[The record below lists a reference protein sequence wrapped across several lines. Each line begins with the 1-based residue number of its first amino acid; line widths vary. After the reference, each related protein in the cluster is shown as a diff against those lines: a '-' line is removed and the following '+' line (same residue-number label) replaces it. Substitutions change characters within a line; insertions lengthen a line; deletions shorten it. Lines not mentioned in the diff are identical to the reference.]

1 SRWDVDTEPGRS
13 PLRVRLGHSAMSAR
27 CPVCPKADM
36 AGRFIR
42 SPARGLIVRKCR
54 YGLPHGVKPSLRLV
68 DGISPFGHRFLAIRF
83 YQRLAKAAH
92 CQPSIRPFWNIVRAL
107 TRHFAPH
114 RLKAIN
120 CSTARC
126 DARLFQR
133 LQSASSNLLVIL
145 GPSGHPTVTS
155 VEKNNAESGCGRV
168 VPAPRRK
175 LRRVTFGGAQS
186 APCALWVTL
195 GLLTISGARPL

>member
-1 SRWDVDTEPGRS
+1 MPA
-13 PLRVRLGHSAMSAR
+13 LNSAADAR
-27 CPVCPKADM
+27 DRHANCD
-36 AGRFIR
+36 
-42 SPARGLIVRKCR
+42 PARGLIVRKCR

-68 DGISPFGHRFLAIRF
+68 DGISPFGHRFLAVRF

-145 GPSGHPTVTS
+145 GPSGHPIVTS
-155 VEKNNAESGCGRV
+155 VEKNNAESGCGEWSQRPPKIATSHV
-168 VPAPRRK
+168 QRASPP
-175 LRRVTFGGAQS
+175 
-186 APCALWVTL
+186 PCPL
-195 GLLTISGARPL
+195 GVMNGR

>member
-1 SRWDVDTEPGRS
+1 
-13 PLRVRLGHSAMSAR
+13 
-27 CPVCPKADM
+27 
-36 AGRFIR
+36 
-42 SPARGLIVRKCR
+42 GLIVRKCR

-114 RLKAIN
+114 SLKAIN
-120 CSTARC
+120 CSTARR

-133 LQSASSNLLVIL
+133 LQSANRNLLVIL
-145 GPSGHPTVTS
+145 GPSGHRQSP

-175 LRRVTFGGAQS
+175 LRESRSEGPS
-186 APCALWVTL
+186 PPPCPLRATL
-195 GLLTISGARPL
+195 GLLTSL

>member
-1 SRWDVDTEPGRS
+1 
-13 PLRVRLGHSAMSAR
+13 MSAQ

-36 AGRFIR
+36 AARFLSNEAQR
-42 SPARGLIVRKCR
+42 EDFVRKCR

-68 DGISPFGHRFLAIRF
+68 DGISPFGDRFLAIRF

-92 CQPSIRPFWNIVRAL
+92 CQPSIRAFWNIVRAL

-155 VEKNNAESGCGRV
+155 VEKNNAESGCGEWSQRPPKIATSHV
-168 VPAPRRK
+168 QRASPP
-175 LRRVTFGGAQS
+175 
-186 APCALWVTL
+186 PCPL
-195 GLLTISGARPL
+195 GVMNGR

>member
-1 SRWDVDTEPGRS
+1 
-13 PLRVRLGHSAMSAR
+13 MS
-27 CPVCPKADM
+27 
-36 AGRFIR
+36 
-42 SPARGLIVRKCR
+42 

-155 VEKNNAESGCGRV
+155 VEKNIAESGCGRV
-168 VPAPRRK
+168 VPVVGGGEQRCWRAQLIASAMPGK
-175 LRRVTFGGAQS
+175 LWRNLS
-186 APCALWVTL
+186 
-195 GLLTISGARPL
+195 ARPLQAPAYAIGP

>member
-1 SRWDVDTEPGRS
+1 MAYRMASSQACVLLMASRHLDT
-13 PLRVRLGHSAMSAR
+13 
-27 CPVCPKADM
+27 
-36 AGRFIR
+36 
-42 SPARGLIVRKCR
+42 
-54 YGLPHGVKPSLRLV
+54 
-68 DGISPFGHRFLAIRF
+68 RFLAIRF

-114 RLKAIN
+114 SLKAIN

-133 LQSASSNLLVIL
+133 LQSANRNLLVIL

-155 VEKNNAESGCGRV
+155 VAKNNAESGCGRV

-175 LRRVTFGGAQS
+175 LRESRSEGPS
-186 APCALWVTL
+186 PSPCPLRATL
-195 GLLTISGARPL
+195 GLLTSL

>member
-1 SRWDVDTEPGRS
+1 MISAAFSRDVRS
-13 PLRVRLGHSAMSAR
+13 EGGTRHAHLHFQLRSAESCGQA
-27 CPVCPKADM
+27 
-36 AGRFIR
+36 
-42 SPARGLIVRKCR
+42 
-54 YGLPHGVKPSLRLV
+54 HGVKPSRRLV
-68 DGISPFGHRFLAIRF
+68 AGISPFGHRFLAVRF

-92 CQPSIRPFWNIVRAL
+92 CLPSIRPFWNIVRAL

-155 VEKNNAESGCGRV
+155 VEKNNAESGCGRELFQ
-168 VPAPRRK
+168 RRAENC
-175 LRRVTFGGAQS
+175 VGGAQS
-186 APCALWVTL
+186 SPCALWVTL
-195 GLLTISGARPL
+195 GPLTISGARPL